1 MCVCERVTETERRKR
16 RERGKERRSED
27 TLGLNLATYVLRNR
41 VEESSAIWKFCL
53 QLPPRCRSKRT
64 GDPDTGNDV

>member
-1 MCVCERVTETERRKR
+1 MCVCETETESGKR
-16 RERGKERRSED
+16 GERGKERRSED

-53 QLPPRCRSKRT
+53 QLPPRCGSERT
-64 GDPDTGNDV
+64 GDPDTGNYI